1 MKRHASY
8 LRQIKWIYLLLDLL
22 WLLAGL
28 ALLIWPGFSSMLICR
43 CLGVLCLVYGIIK
56 LFGYFSKDPYRLA
69 FQFDLAL
76 GIFFLV
82 LGAALLFFSH
92 ALLSLLPVLVGV
104 FTVVGGVFKLQTA
117 FDARRFGM
125 GKWWG
130 MLLLSLAVIAIGA
143 ILLVRPFQSAM
154 LAVRFMGLAI
164 LLSGIQDL
172 TTTAYTVKT
181 KPNGVI
187 IDVDDFREV

>member
-28 ALLIWPGFSSMLICR
+28 ALLIRPGFSSMFICR
-43 CLGVLCLVYGIIK
+43 CLGVLCLVYGVIK

-104 FTVVGGVFKLQTA
+104 FTVVSGVFKLQTA

-130 MLLLSLAVIAIGA
+130 MLLLSLAVLAIGA